1 MYQNFFGFREKPFK
15 LVPNP
20 AYLFLSRVHEE
31 ALAHLTYAVSQGE
44 GFVQITGEVGTG
56 KTTLC
61 RAFLEDLNET
71 TEAAFVFNPKLD
83 SLQLLKT
90 INEEFG
96 LLADADNTK
105 ELIDALNDYLIAEKA
120 KGKNVVLLI
129 DEAQNLSIEVLE
141 QIRLLS
147 NLETTRSKLLQIILV
162 GQPELEQMLNAPKIR
177 QLGQRITLCCSL
189 TPLTYSETRDYIQH
203 RLNIASR
210 KQGLKFPKTAVQA
223 IYKYSKGIP
232 RRINIAC
239 DRMLLT
245 AFGLNK
251 RRITA
256 KIARSA
262 IRELS
267 GHIRP
272 PGARLFEG
280 NRGLLVFSALCLALI
295 IVVRYPPDIL
305 DRQTV
310 MPSVKTTST
319 EIRATAIKIPPQPA
333 SPPEQTGT
341 QETESAFS
349 ELKIAAGPVI
359 STDSEEAAIDAFNIA
374 PALAETSA
382 SEPFKPVMLSEPVK
396 LEKPEGLE
404 VKFEE
409 PATLPIEDFG
419 DWLLTMREHI
429 TRKDAIT
436 AALNLW
442 KIDLSIFPHLDRIE
456 DNQTFFRMASQHN
469 GFICQS
475 VTGDLEL
482 IRTLNLPAII
492 ELLIPDGSSHGYMTV
507 KKMEGEAVTLAAGG
521 LDPVVVSLE
530 QVKTFWTGV
539 ALVPWKNFLSCTGE
553 IPNHA
558 PRDSVVTLKMMLTD
572 MGFSDIVVNPDYD
585 KATQEAVKKI
595 QVKNGILPDGV
606 VGPFTKII
614 LYNEHGSFEIPH
626 IRANGM
632 EAS

>member
-1 MYQNFFGFREKPFK
+1 MYQNFFGFKEKPFK
-15 LVPNP
+15 LVPDP

-61 RAFLEDLNET
+61 RVFLENLNET
-71 TEAAFVFNPKLD
+71 TEAAFIFNPKLD
-83 SLQLLKT
+83 SLQLLKA

-96 LLADADNTK
+96 LSADADNTK

-210 KQGLKFPKTAVQA
+210 KQGLIFPGAAVQA

-232 RRINIAC
+232 RRINIVC

-251 RRITA
+251 HRITA
-256 KIARSA
+256 KIARLA

-267 GHIRP
+267 GQTRT
-272 PGARLFEG
+272 PGASFFEG

-295 IVVRYPPDIL
+295 MVVRYPPDIS

-310 MPSVKTTST
+310 MPSKKATST
-319 EIRATAIKIPPQPA
+319 EIRVTAIKIPPQPA
-333 SPPEQTGT
+333 FPTEQTGT
-341 QETESAFS
+341 QETESVFS
-349 ELKIAAGPVI
+349 EPKIATGPVI
-359 STDSEEAAIDAFNIA
+359 STDSEEAAIDVFNID
-374 PALAETSA
+374 PTLAEAPA
-382 SEPFKPVMLSEPVK
+382 SEPFKPVMLSEPME

-419 DWLLTMREHI
+419 NWLLAMRKHI
-429 TRKDAIT
+429 TRKDAVT
-436 AALNLW
+436 AALSLW
-442 KIDLSIFPHLDRIE
+442 EKDISIFPYLDRVD
-456 DNQTFFRMASQHN
+456 DNQAFFRMAAQHN
-469 GFICQS
+469 GFISQS
-475 VTGDLEL
+475 VMGDLEL
-482 IRTLNLPAII
+482 IRKLNLPAII
-492 ELLIPDGSSHGYMTV
+492 ELLIPDGSSQGYMTI
-507 KKMEGEAVTLAAGG
+507 KKMEGETITLAAGG
-521 LDPVVVSLE
+521 LDPVVVSLQ

-539 ALVPWKNFLSCTGE
+539 ALVPWKNFLSCTGV
-553 IPNHA
+553 IPKSA
-558 PRDSVVTLKMMLTD
+558 PRDSVVTLKMMLAD
-572 MGFSDIVVNPDYD
+572 MGFSDIAVNPEYD
-585 KATQEAVKKI
+585 AATREAVKKI
-595 QVKNGILPDGV
+595 QAKNGILPDGI

-614 LYNEHGSFEIPH
+614 LYNEHGSFKIPH
-626 IRANGM
+626 IRAN
-632 EAS
+632 